1 MNNTIDTIYCTND
14 LLVGRLIRGNDVLPI
29 VIKQT
34 TKPCCDN
41 AMEITGMICDALVL
55 VTLVA
60 LVVVIGWLVW
70 RIVRH
75 CLRNK
80 DANNERNYK
89 ERESLVKQKQEYQ
102 VRMLDEF
109 SSYKKIW
116 DYVEEEKKKLEKK
129 KKEQEKENQKIKV
142 KEDGSIDDFRS
153 LDKLESMLA
162 KNEDKNY
169 QEKLKNYIGE
179 LERKI
184 NKLNEEL
191 GIESVNDKPTQQE

>member
-1 MNNTIDTIYCTND
+1 MNNTIDTIYYTND

-55 VTLVA
+55 VA

-70 RIVRH
+70 RIVSH

-89 ERESLVKQKQEYQ
+89 ERESLIKQKQEYQ

-109 SSYKKIW
+109 SSCKKIW

-129 KKEQEKENQKIKV
+129 KKEQEKENQNIKV
-142 KEDGSIDDFRS
+142 KEDNFVDVFGS

-162 KNEDKNY
+162 RKEDENY
-169 QEKLKNYIGE
+169 QKKLQDYIGE

-191 GIESVNDKPTQQE
+191 GIKTVNDNLTQQE